1 MFYDVPSFEGIGIY
15 KIENTSNGKIY
26 IGKSTNISSR
36 IKSHLSQL
44 QSNKHKNIS
53 LQNDFN
59 KGHSFKVSLIE
70 TFNIDYDSRKL
81 SSIEFIYISIYQ
93 STKPEIGYN
102 SIKTPYIFEKDE
114 ALEMLNKKK
123 IRDIEDKFNDKQ
135 LIKQTRDIANSLGYE
150 LKIDFVKK

>member
-1 MFYDVPSFEGIGIY
+1 MFYNVPDFKGIGIY

-44 QSNKHKNIS
+44 QSNKHKNILFQS
-53 LQNDFN
+53 DFN

-70 TFNIDYDSRKL
+70 TFNADYDSRKL
-81 SSIEFIYISIYQ
+81 FSIEFIYISIYQ

-114 ALEMLNKKK
+114 ALRMLNKKK
-123 IRDIEDKFNDKQ
+123 IRDIEDKFNEKR
-135 LIKQTRDIANSLGYE
+135 LIKQTREIADALGYE
-150 LKIDFVKK
+150 LKISFERK